1 MSQEDHALEDNK
13 PPSYI
18 DFHTHSFMPDSAGV
32 MRIQNL
38 FPDVSGEG
46 EELPACFTIGIHP
59 KNIDTEY
66 LERDLRIMEDV
77 LAENPGAVIAVGECG
92 LDKFALVP
100 HDVQEKVFI
109 AQIRLALRYALPVVV
124 HSVRSWQEILHI
136 KKHHAPEQI
145 WIVHGFRSSLET
157 AESLLKHNILL
168 SFGEA
173 ITEEQSKAR
182 GVIGEIDSDSFFLE
196 TDESALPIDRIYQ
209 AAAELRGCDVE
220 ELKEQI
226 AENFRRVFRK

>member
-1 MSQEDHALEDNK
+1 
-13 PPSYI
+13 
-18 DFHTHSFMPDSAGV
+18 MPDSESV
-32 MRIQNL
+32 RRVQNL

-66 LERDLRIMEDV
+66 LERDLKIMEDV
-77 LAENPGAVIAVGECG
+77 LAENPGSVIAVGECG
-92 LDKFALVP
+92 LDKFALEP
-100 HDVQEKVFI
+100 QEIQEKVFI
-109 AQIRLALRYALPVVV
+109 AQIQLAMKYNLPVIV
-124 HSVRSWQEILHI
+124 HAVRSWQEVIHI
-136 KKHHAPEQI
+136 KKKYAPEQT
-145 WIVHGFRSSLET
+145 WIAHGFRSSLET

-196 TDESALPIDRIYQ
+196 TDESALPIDYIYKV
-209 AAAELRGCDVE
+209 AADLRDCEVE
-220 ELKEQI
+220 ELKEQLE
-226 AENFRRVFRK
+226 ENFRRVFGK